1 MKGRTKK
8 RKIAKR
14 KEKEAR
20 GSIRTSKEGERRKNI

>member
-1 MKGRTKK
+1 MKGRMKK

-20 GSIRTSKEGERRKNI
+20 ESIRTRKERERRKNI